1 MFFINLTTFI
11 LLNILKKIC
20 IFPIINTVLNA
31 GLKEPEFIGG
41 DIDLRINIYRSQIH
55 DTDLDDLNVDLDDLN
70 DLNVDLDY
78 QSMNLLKLI
87 HKYPTLTYKE
97 YVFLKQP

>member
-11 LLNILKKIC
+11 LLNIKKNIC
-20 IFPIINTVLNA
+20 IFSIINTVLNA

-55 DTDLDDLNVDLDDLN
+55 DTDLN